1 MKSPT
6 NNRDLLVLTKSL
18 TMNRQ
23 QMDREIEL
31 LHELLLRTESIEA
44 FCIANEVININIYK
58 IIQKPYTIWKT
69 ARAKQLKR
77 FVFICN
83 KN

>member
-1 MKSPT
+1 MNSPY
-6 NNRDLLVLTKSL
+6 NNRDLLVLTRSF

-31 LHELLLRTESIEA
+31 LHELLFRTESIEA
-44 FCIANEVININIYK
+44 FCIANEVINVNSYK
-58 IIQKPYTIWKT
+58 IIHKPHVIWRT
-69 ARAKQLKR
+69 ARAKELKP

>member
-1 MKSPT
+1 MNSLY
-6 NNRDLLVLTKSL
+6 NNRDLLVLTKGL
-18 TMNRQ
+18 TMDRQ

-31 LHELLLRTESIEA
+31 LHELLFRTESIET
-44 FCIANEVININIYK
+44 FCIANEVINVNSYK
-58 IIQKPYTIWKT
+58 IIHKAHIIWKT
-69 ARAKQLKR
+69 ARARELKP